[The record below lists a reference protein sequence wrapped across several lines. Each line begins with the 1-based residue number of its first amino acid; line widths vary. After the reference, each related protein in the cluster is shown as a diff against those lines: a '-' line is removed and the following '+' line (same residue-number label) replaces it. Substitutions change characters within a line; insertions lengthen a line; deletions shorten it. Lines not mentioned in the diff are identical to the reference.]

1 MAYFVVSSATLFAVF
16 YAGYLVEALGGADI
30 TPIALGI
37 IVWNATVAIVRAY
50 WVLGLFKSTPT
61 PPWELSSGAVQYR
74 PVGTIYL

>member
-37 IVWNATVAIVRAY
+37 IVWNATVRWVRVY
-50 WVLGLFKSTPT
+50 WVLGFY
-61 PPWELSSGAVQYR
+61 LSVPA
-74 PVGTIYL
+74 TCC